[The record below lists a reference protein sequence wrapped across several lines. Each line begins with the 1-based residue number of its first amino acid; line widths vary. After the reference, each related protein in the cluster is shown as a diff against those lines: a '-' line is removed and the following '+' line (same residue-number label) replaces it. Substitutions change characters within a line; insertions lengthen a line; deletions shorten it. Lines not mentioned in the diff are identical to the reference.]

1 VLKLLEEI
9 QAKLNL
15 AILFITHD
23 LRVAAQ
29 ICDRVLV
36 MQQGEVVEQGAT
48 RDVFMAPQHTY
59 TQRLLASAPGRNF
72 QFAKDSKAAAALL
85 AAR

>member
-1 VLKLLEEI
+1 MLKLLEEI

-36 MQQGEVVEQGAT
+36 MQHGVVVEQGIT
-48 RDVFMAPQHTY
+48 RDVFRAPAHEY
-59 TQRLLASAPGRNF
+59 TRKLLASAPGREF
-72 QFAKDSKAAAALL
+72 HFASSAVAA
-85 AAR
+85 

>member
-1 VLKLLEEI
+1 MIAVDVS

-36 MQQGEVVEQGAT
+36 MQKGIVVEQGAT
-48 RDVFMAPQHTY
+48 RDVFMSPQHAY
-59 TQRLLASAPGRNF
+59 TQRLLASAPGRDF
-72 QFAKDSKAAAALL
+72 QFATGLSAVAV
-85 AAR
+85 